1 MKSNGSQWFHNI
13 WHEIRNN
20 THKNKTSHNIN
31 ANVYNNNQI
40 NKNHNYGS
48 DNYTNSNYKQYFSGS
63 RYVTDFITTFC
74 VIHTVTQ
81 LGIGYSI
88 CVGPSMLPTL
98 DKDGQIVLIDKFSYK
113 VLCADYKVG
122 DVVVS
127 RAKEDPT
134 KSKTYLFLLYD
145 LLHVH
150 DFHYP
155 NELAVQRLGATPLW
169 PVTIYSL
176 VLLQRAFPD
185 YFSPI
190 LYEPRKGL
198 YGGLLF

>member
-13 WHEIRNN
+13 WHNIRNN
-20 THKNKTSHNIN
+20 NYKNKTSQNVN
-31 ANVYNNNQI
+31 ANVNNNH
-40 NKNHNYGS
+40 NHNG
-48 DNYTNSNYKQYFSGS
+48 NNNHTNSNYKQHFSGS

-74 VIHTVTQ
+74 VVHTVTQ

-113 VLCADYKVG
+113 VLGDDYKVG

-134 KSKTYLFLLYD
+134 KSKTYFILTQLL
-145 LLHVH
+145 LL
-150 DFHYP
+150 
-155 NELAVQRLGATPLW
+155 
-169 PVTIYSL
+169 
-176 VLLQRAFPD
+176 LL
-185 YFSPI
+185 
-190 LYEPRKGL
+190 L
-198 YGGLLF
+198 

>member
-13 WHEIRNN
+13 WHGIRNN
-20 THKNKTSHNIN
+20 THKNKTSQNIN
-31 ANVYNNNQI
+31 ANVHNNNQN

-127 RAKEDPT
+127 RAKEDPL
-134 KSKTYLFLLYD
+134 KSKFFCLLYMIYIMFLYGYNY
-145 LLHVH
+145 LLH
-150 DFHYP
+150 Y
-155 NELAVQRLGATPLW
+155 
-169 PVTIYSL
+169 YSD
-176 VLLQRAFPD
+176 V
-185 YFSPI
+185 
-190 LYEPRKGL
+190 
-198 YGGLLF
+198 

>member
-1 MKSNGSQWFHNI
+1 MSDNKQYIQIYFSFIWKNNLFFELLSIMKSNGWFHNI
-13 WHEIRNN
+13 WHGIRNN
-20 THKNKTSHNIN
+20 THKNKTSQNLN
-31 ANVYNNNQI
+31 ANVHNNNHN

-48 DNYTNSNYKQYFSGS
+48 DNHTNSNYKQYFSGS

-127 RAKEDPT
+127 RAKEDPS
-134 KSKTYLFLLYD
+134 KSKYFCLLYD
-145 LLHVH
+145 LYHV
-150 DFHYP
+150 FI
-155 NELAVQRLGATPLW
+155 W
-169 PVTIYSL
+169 I
-176 VLLQRAFPD
+176 
-185 YFSPI
+185 
-190 LYEPRKGL
+190 
-198 YGGLLF
+198 